1 MAYSITPQAQQR
13 EMQQRQ
19 IRAQQEAQAAAQE
32 ANAFQSLANMD
43 LVDEA
48 KPNPLPMNWQHSA
61 DTAARRAAQLE
72 QMNLQHQ
79 QRLAELAER
88 DRMEREQEKYKY
100 EMRAKYA
107 PPKARGGGTGYGTQ
121 LQEKFLK
128 VYQEEPS
135 SPDQASRKERVLGS
149 YAEALRRTP
158 QGRQFLQDLETG
170 AAPQSYRV
178 TETGTKFGQQA
189 QLKSEEREAR
199 SRAAA
204 QAIASRNAAI
214 DAASRERAIMAL
226 AKLADEPG
234 GAEMITDPAVKQAV
248 IDAQRER
255 SRMAAGRP
263 AAAPAATARAPAAPA
278 AAKPAAPAA
287 TEERKTLVRVGN
299 KWYPESAAPAAAEER
314 KTLVRRGGTWYEE

>member
-13 EMQQRQ
+13 EMQERQ

-48 KPNPLPMNWQHSA
+48 KPTPLPMNWQHSA
-61 DTAARRAAQLE
+61 DAAARRAAQLE

-100 EMRAKYA
+100 ELRAKYA
-107 PPKARGGGTGYGTQ
+107 PPKARGGGGTGYGTQ

-128 VYQEEPS
+128 VYQEEPAS
-135 SPDQASRKERVLGS
+135 TDQASRKERVLAS

-178 TETGTKFGQQA
+178 TETGTKFGQQS

-204 QAIASRNAAI
+204 QAIASRNAAT

-226 AKLADEPG
+226 AKLGDEFG
-234 GAEMITDPAVKQAV
+234 GAEMIADPAVKQAV

-263 AAAPAATARAPAAPA
+263 AAAPAAPARAPAAPA
-278 AAKPAAPAA
+278 AAKPVIPKEAEQIRLHGDTIYYRIGKDWWP
-287 TEERKTLVRVGN
+287 VG
-299 KWYPESAAPAAAEER
+299 
-314 KTLVRRGGTWYEE
+314 G

>member
-13 EMQQRQ
+13 EMQDRQ

-32 ANAFQSLANMD
+32 VNAFNALANLD

-48 KPNPLPMNWQHSA
+48 KPTPLPMNWQHSA

-100 EMRAKYA
+100 ELRAKYA
-107 PPKARGGGTGYGTQ
+107 PPKARGSGTGYGTQ

-128 VYQEEPS
+128 VYQEEPAS
-135 SPDQASRKERVLGS
+135 TEQASRKERVLAS

-199 SRAAA
+199 DKAAA
-204 QAIASRNAAI
+204 QAMAQR
-214 DAASRERAIMAL
+214 DAASDRSSRERAVMAL

-248 IDAQRER
+248 INAQRER
-255 SRMAAGRP
+255 SNMAAGRP
-263 AAAPAATARAPAAPA
+263 TAAPAAPARAPAAPA
-278 AAKPAAPAA
+278 AAKPVIPKEA
-287 TEERKTLVRVGN
+287 EQVKT
-299 KWYPESAAPAAAEER
+299 Y
-314 KTLVRRGGTWYEE
+314 GGKLYYRIGKDWWPVEG

>member
-13 EMQQRQ
+13 EMQDRQ

-32 ANAFQSLANMD
+32 VNAFNALANLD

-48 KPNPLPMNWQHSA
+48 KPTPLPMNWQHSA

-128 VYQEEPS
+128 VYQEEPAS
-135 SPDQASRKERVLGS
+135 TEQASRKERVLAS

-189 QLKSEEREAR
+189 QLKAEERE
-199 SRAAA
+199 SRNQAAA
-204 QAIASRNAAI
+204 QAMAQR
-214 DAASRERAIMAL
+214 DAASDRSSRERAVMAL
-226 AKLADEPG
+226 AKLADQPG
-234 GAEMITDPAVKQAV
+234 TAEMITDPAVRQAV
-248 IDAQRER
+248 LDAQRER
-255 SRMAAGRP
+255 NRMAAGRP
-263 AAAPAATARAPAAPA
+263 AAAPAAPTRAPAAPAAPARAPAAPA
-278 AAKPAAPAA
+278 AARPVIPKEAEQVKPH
-287 TEERKTLVRVGN
+287 GN
-299 KWYPESAAPAAAEER
+299 KLYYRIGKDWWPVE
-314 KTLVRRGGTWYEE
+314 G